1 MGNEAGGVVEPNRAE
16 DQMVETD
23 VLVVGG
29 GPVGLSLAGDLGW
42 RGVRAFLVEKTDGSI
57 IQPKMDGVN
66 VRTMEFCRRWGLT
79 DNIRNCG
86 YPKDYPQDM
95 VYLTSFDGYELGR
108 EEFATPN
115 GGPEERRTSTS
126 PETRFRCPQNMFDP
140 ILRDFAAAQPDVRLA
155 YESNLESFVD
165 HGSHVTA
172 CITQKGGVVNV
183 HAK

>member
-86 YPKDYPQDM
+86 
-95 VYLTSFDGYELGR
+95 
-108 EEFATPN
+108 
-115 GGPEERRTSTS
+115 
-126 PETRFRCPQNMFDP
+126 
-140 ILRDFAAAQPDVRLA
+140 
-155 YESNLESFVD
+155 
-165 HGSHVTA
+165 
-172 CITQKGGVVNV
+172 
-183 HAK
+183 